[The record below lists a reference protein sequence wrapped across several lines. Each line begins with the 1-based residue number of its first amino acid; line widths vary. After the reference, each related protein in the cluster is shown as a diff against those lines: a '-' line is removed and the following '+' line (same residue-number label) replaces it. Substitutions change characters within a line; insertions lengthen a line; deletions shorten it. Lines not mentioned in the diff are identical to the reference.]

1 MIIRPQYMNTL
12 KTYRDVPLVKILAG
26 IRRCGKS
33 TILDMLRDDQMC
45 IRDRRWPSLWTR
57 WTGNTF
63 ACGGHFI
70 IISLS
75 DGSGFSGADGSV

>member
-33 TILDMLRDDQMC
+33 TILDMLRADLLKKVGLPQTTLSVC
-45 IRDRRWPSLWTR
+45 VIRQRILT
-57 WTGNTF
+57 T
-63 ACGGHFI
+63 
-70 IISLS
+70 
-75 DGSGFSGADGSV
+75 V